1 MNENNQAISS
11 YDYDAWGNP
20 MNSTVSEESAYRY
33 TGREYD
39 DETGLH
45 NFRAR
50 LYDSTLMRFYQ
61 VDPAEQFA
69 SPYVYCG
76 NNPITLID
84 PSGRNV
90 EYFPVGDYVSDDDVS
105 RSVNA
110 IVAGYAD
117 TFLPITASN
126 GQFSLAN
133 PDLTNANLDKLT
145 PDQYL
150 FYQVITNPHFTM
162 RVGITNG
169 LYFTC
174 GFRDER
180 FATTLVKADQ
190 YVNNTYNK
198 KTNEQIATGYVHMD
212 SMQAASR
219 LSGQPLD
226 QVFNHFV
233 NESYLYS
240 VSNPN
245 KSWSRSRYLKAHEAA
260 LKLQTNQDAHSLKLK
275 EILTYDNG
283 AYLPVVR
290 YWWYDP
296 LSGLYSEP
304 SMQSLSKDRQ
314 QNEIYS

>member
-290 YWWYDP
+290 YWWYDQ

-304 SMQSLSKDRQ
+304 IDAKLK
-314 QNEIYS
+314 